1 MLKTEGIVLSELR
14 YKETSKILKVYTKK
28 VGKISVMAQGA
39 YRPKSKVTASTQS
52 FSYSEYQL
60 QEGRSFYYL
69 SEGDIIDSFYSIRDN
84 MERIVY
90 GFYMLELIDKSTPD
104 EEENEKLFLLLEK
117 GLRILSG
124 LEKDYLKFIVSY
136 ELKYIS
142 FLGYRPFLS
151 SCVICNSPTGQRIK
165 FSISNGGIIC
175 ESCFSHDYTS
185 KNIDYPLL
193 SAMNDL
199 IFTSL
204 DDLDKI
210 RVSESTL
217 ISLHKLLVDYILY
230 NIDRSEFKSL
240 DILNSLVAK

>member
-14 YKETSKILKVYTKK
+14 YKETSKILKIYTKNA
-28 VGKISVMAQGA
+28 GKISVMAQGA
-39 YRPKSKVTASTQS
+39 YRPKSKLIASTQP

-60 QEGRSFYYL
+60 QEGRNFYYL

-90 GFYMLELIDKSTPD
+90 GFYILELTDKSTPD

-117 GLRILSG
+117 GLRILSS
-124 LEKDYLKFIVSY
+124 LEKDYLKFITAY

-151 SCVICNSPTGQRIK
+151 SCVICNSPTGQRLK
-165 FSISNGGIIC
+165 FSISHGGIIC

-185 KNIDYPLL
+185 KNIDYLLL
-193 SAMNDL
+193 SSMKDL

-204 DDLDKI
+204 DELDKI
-210 RVSESTL
+210 SIPDSTI
-217 ISLHKLLVDYILY
+217 ISLHKLMVDYILY
-230 NIDRSEFKSL
+230 NIDRNEFKSL
-240 DILNSLVAK
+240 DILNSVVDK